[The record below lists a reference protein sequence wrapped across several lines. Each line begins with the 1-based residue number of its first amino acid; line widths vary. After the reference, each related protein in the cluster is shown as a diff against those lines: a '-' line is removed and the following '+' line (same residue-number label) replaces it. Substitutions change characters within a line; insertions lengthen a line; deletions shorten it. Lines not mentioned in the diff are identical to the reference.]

1 VMSKY
6 DDEPDIASAHH
17 GSCRLPRKYD
27 DIPLAARRFIAMP
40 MLMIAARYKTTITWS
55 RADKFIRCER
65 SKKRDLSQLQ
75 KIITFS
81 TAKIKYAKNF

>member
-1 VMSKY
+1 
-6 DDEPDIASAHH
+6 
-17 GSCRLPRKYD
+17 
-27 DIPLAARRFIAMP
+27 MP

-65 SKKRDLSQLQ
+65 SKKRNLSQLQ

-81 TAKIKYAKNF
+81 TAKIKYAKNFENYIFLLPHFTLGELSIVKN